1 MRYLEYFWAAKEL
14 REAERQKAVQEK
26 TKLPFKMVFEG
37 ELVLQRG
44 KCVGSAVRLTSSR
57 TAVVQPILSVLD

>member
-44 KCVGSAVRLTSSR
+44 KQLSGAPLIVAYRCCAADVVRARL
-57 TAVVQPILSVLD
+57 V